1 MTVKKNHV
9 LGLLSDVLKTKN
21 ALLQALLVLFQQCN
35 GKRIIITEGGKDIVT
50 YSRDSLCRPH
60 GAVVSERWLPAQRS
74 IITYP

>member
-35 GKRIIITEGGKDIVT
+35 GKRMIHH
-50 YSRDSLCRPH
+50 Y
-60 GAVVSERWLPAQRS
+60 
-74 IITYP
+74 